1 MRVVL
6 WVTVIAA
13 ALWSGY
19 WLVGSRAVE
28 RGVQGWF
35 AGQDALGI
43 AASNTGVSVR
53 GFPNRFDLT
62 VTEPAIANQATG
74 FGWSAPFAQVFAMTW
89 KPWHLIAALPDGQV
103 ITLPGQSITLGGQGV
118 RASLLLHPSGDLGLH
133 EAVAEGSE
141 MRLGSTLGW
150 QLQAGR
156 IVVSAAEDATRAN
169 AYRIGLAAKALRPG
183 PAGAAPGLPEEIEE
197 VHLDGTLQLSAPL
210 VFAEAEVAPL
220 VEALTIREARLLWG
234 GLRIHAEGQVQAGAE
249 GLGEGEITFRIEG
262 WRDLP
267 GALVALGVV
276 PERLRLTLAR
286 AVEELAAEGAE
297 PEVLV
302 LPLTMAEGR
311 TRLGPLPIGPAPRL
325 RYRRPRPR

>member
-35 AGQDALGI
+35 AGQAALGI
-43 AASNTGVSVR
+43 TAANTGIQVR

-62 VTEPAIANQATG
+62 LTEPAIANPATG

-89 KPWHLIAALPDGQV
+89 KPWHLIAALPEGQV
-103 ITLPGQSITLGGQGV
+103 ITLPGQTLTLGGQGM
-118 RASLLLHPSGDLGLH
+118 RASLLLHPSGDLGLR
-133 EAVAEGSE
+133 EAVAEGSA

-150 QLQAGR
+150 QLALAR
-156 IVVSAAEDATRAN
+156 LVLSLAEDETRAN
-169 AYRIGLAAKALRPG
+169 GYRIGLAAKGVRPG
-183 PAGAAPGLPEEIEE
+183 GAAAPAGLPDAIEA

-210 VFAEAEVAPL
+210 VFTQAEVAPL
-220 VEALTIREARLLWG
+220 VEAITIREVGLLWG
-234 GLRIHAEGQVQAGAE
+234 SLRIGAEGQLQAGAE
-249 GLGEGEITFRIEG
+249 GLAEGEIRLRIEG

-267 GALVALGVV
+267 AALVALGVM
-276 PERLRLTLAR
+276 PAELRLTFER
-286 AVEELAAEGAE
+286 AVERLAAEGADRQ
-297 PEVLV
+297 VLV
-302 LPLTMAEGR
+302 LPLALAEGR
-311 TRLGPLPIGPAPRL
+311 MRLGPIPLGPAPALNPATDQRQ
-325 RYRRPRPR
+325 